1 MKAASAWQCGQ
12 TVLEPTYPLFSG
24 RPDRSAERRRR
35 PVAPGR
41 AAGLR
46 RSGRSPGR
54 GRRRGCQP
62 SAPAAEQRRP
72 GVAEGDAGG
81 AGRLLRLLAG
91 SAKGLS
97 RQELTWLLSL
107 ACGDGPRSISAR
119 RVKVGTSAF
128 FSTTF
133 LNRSPCLTRREIGLT
148 GFGASLY
155 FATLQLDSMPCVR

>member
-1 MKAASAWQCGQ
+1 
-12 TVLEPTYPLFSG
+12 LFSG

-81 AGRLLRLLAG
+81 AGRVLRLLAG

-133 LNRSPCLTRREIGLT
+133 LNRSQCPISAH
-148 GFGASLY
+148 F
-155 FATLQLDSMPCVR
+155 FLDLIDILG